1 MRSKDAFIASY
12 LIMAAALR
20 GYMSLAAY
28 VQASTLLFVVQRLE
42 ASAARA
48 ILVIENEDDEEDD
61 DAP

>member
-12 LIMAAALR
+12 LIMASALR
-20 GYMSLAAY
+20 GYMSIAAY

-48 ILVIENEDDEEDD
+48 ILVIEDEDED